1 MAAWASAVAAPWG
14 GQVGRHVGLA
24 AGQLYRPAG
33 TVDPSLH
40 HSVTTGRVAGK
51 ILEKAIEIVSARSVI
66 PNTAATLARRTHAD
80 DPRPAPTTAAA
91 ASARPVR
98 HDRRRWWALAVLMLP
113 VLLVS
118 IDNTVLNFALPA
130 ISEAT
135 RPSGVQLLWMV
146 DIYPLV
152 LAGLLVAMGSLG
164 DRIGRR
170 RLLLIGSAGFG
181 VVSVAA
187 AFSPTIEWL
196 IAARAV
202 LGFFGAMLMPST
214 LSLLRSTFVD
224 RDQRRLAIAI
234 WATGFAA
241 GSALGPVVGGIL
253 LEHFAWGS
261 VFLLAVPLLLPLLV
275 LAPLLVTESRDPKP
289 GRIDLPS
296 IVLSLGTMLPIV
308 YGIKTIAQNGPS
320 ALTLAPVV
328 LGLALGVLFVRR
340 QLRLPNPMLDMS
352 LFRRGAFSGAVS
364 VNLLSVTALVG
375 CLFFVSQHLQLVLGL
390 SPLSAGLVLVPGLAA
405 MIVAGLVIVP
415 IARRVRPSR
424 VVPIALLFS
433 AAGFASIALRGGE
446 IDAASILVAF
456 VLLGVGIGAAE
467 TVSNELI
474 VATAPA
480 DKAGAASAVSE
491 TAYELGAVLGTAV
504 LGTILTVSYRAAVLL
519 PDGLSAAERL
529 AAGET
534 LGGAVAV
541 ADQLPAGAAGQL
553 LESARHAFDSG
564 VGLSAWIGV
573 ALVLGA
579 AVVALIALRRA
590 R

>member
-1 MAAWASAVAAPWG
+1 M
-14 GQVGRHVGLA
+14 
-24 AGQLYRPAG
+24 
-33 TVDPSLH
+33 
-40 HSVTTGRVAGK
+40 
-51 ILEKAIEIVSARSVI
+51 IEIVSA
-66 PNTAATLARRTHAD
+66 
-80 DPRPAPTTAAA
+80 PAVPTDSIVLPAA
-91 ASARPVR
+91 ASARPMK

-113 VLLVS
+113 VLLIS

-130 ISEAT
+130 ISTAT
-135 RPSGVQLLWMV
+135 LPTGVQLLWMV

-181 VVSVAA
+181 VVSVFA
-187 AFSPTIEWL
+187 AFASSIEAL
-196 IAARAV
+196 IIARAA

-224 RDQRRLAIAI
+224 REQRRLAIAI

-241 GSALGPVVGGIL
+241 GSALGPIVGGIL
-253 LEHFAWGS
+253 LEHYAWGS
-261 VFLLAVPLLLPLLV
+261 VFLLAVPVLLPLLI
-275 LAPLLVTESRDPKP
+275 LAPILVTESRDPNP
-289 GRIDLPS
+289 GRIDVVS
-296 IVLSLGTMLPIV
+296 IALSLGTMLPIV
-308 YGIKTIAQNGPS
+308 YGIKTIAENGVS
-320 ALTLAPVV
+320 LLTLAPVV
-328 LGLALGVLFVRR
+328 LGLLLGVWFVRR
-340 QLRLPNPMLDMS
+340 QLRLSHPMLDMG
-352 LFRRGAFSGAVS
+352 LFRVGAFSGAVG

-375 CLFFVSQHLQLVLGL
+375 CLFFISQHLQLVLGL

-405 MIVAGLVIVP
+405 MIVAGLLIVP

-424 VVPIALLFS
+424 VVPVALLVS
-433 AAGFASIALRGGE
+433 VAGFASIAVRNGQ
-446 IDAASILVAF
+446 IDAFSIGVAF
-456 VLLGVGIGAAE
+456 VLLGIGIGAAE

-504 LGTILTVSYRAAVLL
+504 LGTILTVSYRASVLL

-541 ADQLPAGAAGQL
+541 AGNLPDGLSQQL
-553 LESARHAFDSG
+553 LDSARHAFDSG
-564 VGLSAWIGV
+564 VGVTAWIGV

-579 AVVALIALRRA
+579 AVVAVVALRRA